1 MLARSTD
8 GRRRVDTN
16 FCTGELSDPKPIGTK
31 FGDLSYTLPDT
42 NPLVT
47 VNIKEW
53 IQGIG
58 KQDPSPD
65 RLTKFDAQIDKS
77 IGGYGTQ
84 TEKIW
89 KSDRSAPLFEFRD
102 LDPSLITSQFGKFMG
117 DVDSAIQ
124 KLHTDFAK
132 PPSKTKRD
140 APPGCF
146 PIPKDDA
153 PPTKTTPAPVP
164 LDTVAPVIPPSQPSC
179 VAPPSGS
186 VKDSHEGEL
195 RKVVTFFCDQYA
207 KDTVSG
213 PVNDAHTV
221 MAGLKTFPHGSID
234 IAMDYTGN
242 SNEDDVY
249 DIKVTSVDKCTPNA
263 GYNLA
268 EPVPNNKCYDILY
281 TAWRS
286 CESLRSHNDLPRFP
300 LMMNQATIRDVVET
314 SRLGAWSIVFIPNT
328 KPFLRRN
335 HHSTSG
341 A

>member
-1 MLARSTD
+1 MLAQLTA
-8 GRRRVDTN
+8 RRVDTD
-16 FCTGELSDPKPIGTK
+16 FCTGELSDPNPIKTT

-42 NPLVT
+42 NPVVT
-47 VNIKEW
+47 VNVKEW

-65 RLTKFDAQIDKS
+65 QLTTFDAQIDKS

-102 LDPSLITSQFGKFMG
+102 LDPTLRTSGFGKFMG

-132 PPSKTKRD
+132 SPSKTKRD

-146 PIPKDDA
+146 PPPEDA
-153 PPTKTTPAPVP
+153 ASPTDPSHTPTP
-164 LDTVAPVIPPSQPSC
+164 LDTVAPVVPPSQPSC
-179 VAPPSGS
+179 VAAPSGP

-195 RKVVTFFCDQYA
+195 KKVATFFCNQYA
-207 KDTVSG
+207 KDTVPG

-221 MAGLKTFPHGSID
+221 MAGIKSYPHESID
-234 IAMDYTGN
+234 VAFDYTGN
-242 SNEDDVY
+242 SSEDDVY
-249 DIKVTSVDKCTPNA
+249 DIKVTSIDKCTANG

-268 EPVPNNKCYDILY
+268 EPVPNYKCYDILY
-281 TAWRS
+281 TAWKN
-286 CESLRSHNDLPRFP
+286 CESSLPMTSRFP
-300 LMMNQATIRDVVET
+300 LMRFRWQ
-314 SRLGAWSIVFIPNT
+314 SRTW
-328 KPFLRRN
+328 RR
-335 HHSTSG
+335 HHG
-341 A
+341 WLLEL